1 MTVIQTQEQ
10 ANAYWADK
18 DYKKW
23 VVTFKAG
30 SRRKPRRYDVNVG
43 AESANAARRV
53 GIAAADLL
61 GQRWCRAAMAT
72 VRLATAQDLGCQY
85 TGGQEGGAA

>member
-23 VVTFKAG
+23 VVTFTAG
-30 SRRKPRRYDVNVG
+30 SRRKRRTGNSIVG
-43 AESANAARRV
+43 AATSAGARRA
-53 GIAAADLL
+53 GIADMEERGHTWVRSAA
-61 GQRWCRAAMAT
+61 AT
-72 VRLATAQDLGCQY
+72 VRLATAQDLGCVY
-85 TGGQEGGAA
+85 TGGGAA